1 MMRLIIA
8 AAALSFVSALA
19 VPAAAAGLPTKVG
32 QCVDTTVK
40 SVEERLEDGATNK
53 PVPGSGS
60 AISFA
65 NGGYQVSYEQMPA
78 VDASRAGDPI
88 RLCLASIPK
97 GCPPGD
103 DRGREYKATNLRTH
117 KSWRL
122 PDSEHSCGGA

>member
-1 MMRLIIA
+1 MRGIVAGLALIFLGA
-8 AAALSFVSALA
+8 AGAGAE
-19 VPAAAAGLPTKVG
+19 GLPTHIG

-40 SVEERLEDGATNK
+40 SVDNRLEDGTTNK

-60 AISFA
+60 AISFD
-65 NGGYQVSYEQMPA
+65 NGGYQVSYEQIAA
-78 VDASRAGDPI
+78 VDASRPGDPVHM
-88 RLCLASIPK
+88 CLASIPH

-103 DRGREYKATNLRTH
+103 NRGREYKTTNLRTH

>member
-1 MMRLIIA
+1 MRLIIA
-8 AAALSFVSALA
+8 AVALSFVSALA

-78 VDASRAGDPI
+78 VDASRAGDPKI
-88 RLCLASIPK
+88 
-97 GCPPGD
+97 
-103 DRGREYKATNLRTH
+103 GRAH
-117 KSWRL
+117 V
-122 PDSEHSCGGA
+122 